1 MSERALSDSLR
12 TSARWACCI
21 AGLISVVS
29 AFFVL
34 FQPPSRSTVEWKEKG
49 VFAKSSATSVD
60 TSTPF
65 TVLVVSGFA
74 LLIYGL
80 NGYRIIRLSAA
91 GITAEAASAAAKA
104 EEFYGSTQQ
113 DVETLRIEQ
122 PGEVAP
128 PPPTQ
133 PPATTIYDAGD
144 DIAVYEL
151 KDVPFSVLRDAL
163 SSWPSLEKPPGDLRD
178 FEFASRKR
186 GKGNHPW
193 TLKFRGHSPVLVSYG
208 GHAKAGATVQGG

>member
-128 PPPTQ
+128 PPPPSHLQQ
-133 PPATTIYDAGD
+133 PSMMQGTTSRYTSSRMFLFPFYVTPCPVGPA
-144 DIAVYEL
+144 
-151 KDVPFSVLRDAL
+151 
-163 SSWPSLEKPPGDLRD
+163 
-178 FEFASRKR
+178 
-186 GKGNHPW
+186 
-193 TLKFRGHSPVLVSYG
+193 
-208 GHAKAGATVQGG
+208 